1 MPLLR
6 LGRQASGKELDRS
19 HLTPSGRGT
28 EFDGARGSALI
39 GRCSNP
45 ECRSGWIQLFRSR
58 TRPVFEAGWLCSPEC
73 TRARVQA
80 AVQRELDGRLQNIEP
95 YRHRIPLGLLMLEQ
109 GWITSQQLRTAIEA
123 QRNAGNLRIG
133 EWLVTQ
139 RACTEE
145 LVSRALSIQWSC
157 PVLSLAGLKV
167 SHELLPRLFVEAFGA
182 LPLRDASGRIA
193 YLGFEQSV
201 DTALAFSV
209 EKMTG
214 KRVESGILPS
224 SLHLEG
230 VGRMR
235 NQAFA
240 EAQVAEAASE
250 YAAAH
255 LLAKSIERA
264 QPVSSR
270 LVRVHD
276 WLWLRMI
283 LKRQAGALLDRAR
296 TRDVLCRVGPF

>member
-1 MPLLR
+1 M
-6 LGRQASGKELDRS
+6 
-19 HLTPSGRGT
+19 
-28 EFDGARGSALI
+28 
-39 GRCSNP
+39 
-45 ECRSGWIQLFRSR
+45 
-58 TRPVFEAGWLCSPEC
+58 
-73 TRARVQA
+73 
-80 AVQRELDGRLQNIEP
+80 
-95 YRHRIPLGLLMLEQ
+95 
-109 GWITSQQLRTAIEA
+109 
-123 QRNAGNLRIG
+123 
-133 EWLVTQ
+133 
-139 RACTEE
+139 
-145 LVSRALSIQWSC
+145 
-157 PVLSLAGLKV
+157 

-230 VGRMR
+230 AGQDAG

-255 LLAKSIERA
+255 RSPSSIERH
-264 QPVSSR
+264 SR
-270 LVRVHD
+270 STFPF
-276 WLWLRMI
+276 
-283 LKRQAGALLDRAR
+283 GARAR
-296 TRDVLCRVGPF
+296 LAVAANDPLKGDRLELCRTAQ